1 MAPPGPPPLKDLLVA
16 DFSRALAGPYATMFL
31 GDLGATVVKV
41 ERPGG
46 GDESRG
52 WAPPWSNGLS
62 TYYQAINR
70 NKIATV
76 CDLASEE
83 GRRAA
88 LDLCLRADVVVQNF
102 KAGTLDRLG
111 LGAAELLERK
121 PSLIYC
127 SITGFGR
134 DAGRDMPGYDFLL
147 QATGGLMSVTGEPD
161 GEPLRV
167 GVAIVDVLT
176 GLHALT
182 GILAALRYRDATGRG
197 QHVEVE
203 LLSSL
208 LSGLVNQTSSFLNA
222 GTVPRRIGNR
232 HPSLAPYE
240 LVPARDRP
248 LALAI
253 GNDAQFA
260 AFCAEAGVPGM
271 ASDARFRTNAARVE
285 NREALL
291 AGIEPAL
298 RPRTAAEWV
307 ERLTA
312 RGVPCGVVNRIDEA
326 IELAARLGLQP
337 SLDIPDAAGRGWR
350 QVRNPITLSE
360 TPAEYRVPPTPWEE
374 VRPLAEVLEEID
386 RRPA

>member
-1 MAPPGPPPLKDLLVA
+1 
-16 DFSRALAGPYATMFL
+16 MFL

-70 NKIATV
+70 NKISTV
-76 CDLASEE
+76 CDLASED

-88 LDLCLRADVVVQNF
+88 TDLCLRADVVVQNF
-102 KAGTLDRLG
+102 KAGMLDRIG
-111 LGAAELLERK
+111 LGPSELLARK
-121 PSLIYC
+121 PSLVYC
-127 SITGFGR
+127 SITGFGPH
-134 DAGRDMPGYDFLL
+134 AGRDMPGYDFLL
-147 QATGGLMSVTGEPD
+147 QAAGGLMSVTGEAD

-176 GLHALT
+176 GLHALA
-182 GILAALRYRDATGRG
+182 GILAALRHRDATGQG
-197 QHVEVE
+197 QHVEVD

-208 LSGLVNQTSSFLNA
+208 LSGLVNQTSGFLNA
-222 GTVPRRIGNR
+222 GAVPRRMGNR

-240 LVPARDRP
+240 LVASRDRP

-260 AFCAEAGVPGM
+260 AFCAEAGFPAM
-271 ASDARFRTNAARVE
+271 AADPRFRTNAARVE

-291 AGIEPAL
+291 AGIEAAL
-298 RPRTAAEWV
+298 REEDAATWV
-307 ERLTA
+307 DRLTA
-312 RGVPCGVVNRIDEA
+312 RGVPCGVVNRVDEA
-326 IELAARLGLQP
+326 IELAVRLGLEP
-337 SLDIPDAAGRGWR
+337 ALDMPDHAGRGWR
-350 QVRNPITLSE
+350 QVRNPISLSV
-360 TPAEYRVPPTPWEE
+360 TPAEYRVPPTPWDE
-374 VRPLAEVLEEID
+374 VRPLHEVLEELD
-386 RRPA
+386 RRPT